1 MAYGARCGDT
11 MIPIRTT
18 LAGKQIVLGITGSI
32 AAVDGVRLCH
42 ALRRCNADVQ
52 GVMTEAACGILHPDA
67 ITYATGHET
76 LVRCGGLVEHVT
88 YCGDGGSA
96 DLLLIAPA
104 TANTICKIAHGIDD
118 TPVTTFATTAIG
130 RGMPVILVPAMH
142 ESMYRHPGV
151 RACLETLT
159 TWGIT
164 IIDPR
169 IEEGKA
175 KIAAVET
182 IVHEVERALSGLPL
196 LGKTVLIT
204 SGPCRERLDDV
215 RVLTTRSS
223 GRMGKELAREASRL
237 GAEVWLVH
245 GDTLPLPHVRNVY
258 AKSAGDMRKHILS
271 LCAERIFDYYISA
284 AAISDFAPVAYE
296 GKIPS
301 GKPVSVDLLPLSKI
315 IQDVMQTANRPKTIV
330 AFKLGWNSCDE
341 ALALL
346 DTGIDMVAANT
357 PDALGADIAAYELIT
372 RNAIVHAEGT
382 KTEVAEMVWQNLQ

>member
-1 MAYGARCGDT
+1 MNT
-11 MIPIRTT
+11 VRTT
-18 LAGKQIVLGITGSI
+18 LTGKQIVLGITGSI
-32 AAVDGVRLCH
+32 AAVDDVKLAH
-42 ALRRCNADVQ
+42 ALRRCGADVQ
-52 GVMTEAACGILHPDA
+52 GVMTAAACGILHPDA

-76 LVRCGGLVEHVT
+76 LTRCGGHVEHVT

-130 RGMPVILVPAMH
+130 RGMPVVLVPAMH

-151 RACLETLT
+151 CACLETLK

-164 IIDPR
+164 IVDPR

-175 KIAAVET
+175 KIADVDT
-182 IVHEVERALSGLPL
+182 IVHETERVLSGMPL
-196 LGKTVLIT
+196 AGKMVCIT

-237 GAEVWLVH
+237 GAEVWIVH
-245 GDTLPLPHVRNVY
+245 GDTLAVPHVHTVS
-258 AKSAGDMRKHILS
+258 AESAGDMLAAIRT
-271 LCAERIFDYYISA
+271 LCAEQTFDYYISA
-284 AAISDFAPVAYE
+284 AAISDFAPAARQ

-301 GKPVSVDLLPLSKI
+301 GENVTVELIVQPKI
-315 IQDVMQTANRPKTIV
+315 IQDVMGAKNRPKTIV
-330 AFKLGWNSCDE
+330 GFKLGWDSRED
-341 ALALL
+341 AAQLLA
-346 DTGIDMVAANT
+346 TGVDMVAANT
-357 PDALGADIAAYELIT
+357 PDVLGRDAGAYTLIT
-372 RNAIVHAEGT
+372 KDGCVEVDGT
-382 KTEVAEMVWQNLQ
+382 KAEVAERLWQNLR

>member
-1 MAYGARCGDT
+1 MNT
-11 MIPIRTT
+11 IRTT
-18 LAGKQIVLGITGSI
+18 LLGKQIVLGITGSI

-42 ALRRCNADVQ
+42 ALRRCGADVQ

-76 LVRCGGLVEHVT
+76 ITRCGGMVEHVT

-130 RGMPVILVPAMH
+130 RGMPVVLVPAMH

-151 RACLETLT
+151 RASLETLK

-164 IIDPR
+164 IVEPR

-182 IVHEVERALSGLPL
+182 IVHEVERLLSGLPL
-196 LGKTVLIT
+196 LGKTVLVT

-245 GDTLPLPHVRNVY
+245 GDTLSLPHVRNVF
-258 AKSAGDMRKHILS
+258 AESAGDMRKHILS
-271 LCAERIFDYYISA
+271 LCAERTFDYYISA
-284 AAISDFAPVAYE
+284 AAISDFAPVPYE

-301 GKPVSVDLLPLSKI
+301 GETVSVDLLPLPKLI
-315 IQDVMQTANRPKTIV
+315 RDVMQAENRPKTIV
-330 AFKLGWNSCDE
+330 AFKLGWNSCNE

-346 DTGIDMVAANT
+346 DTGMDMVAANT
-357 PDALGADIAAYELIT
+357 PDALGADTATYELIT
-372 RNAIVHAEGT
+372 KNGIVHAEGT
-382 KTEVAEMVWQNLQ
+382 KTEVAKILWQNLQ

>member
-1 MAYGARCGDT
+1 MNT
-11 MIPIRTT
+11 IRTT
-18 LAGKQIVLGITGSI
+18 LAGKEIVLGITGSI
-32 AAVDGVRLCH
+32 AAVDGVKLAH
-42 ALRRCNADVQ
+42 ALRRCGADVQ
-52 GVMTEAACGILHPDA
+52 GVMTDAACGILHPDA

-76 LVRCGGLVEHVT
+76 LTRCGGLVEHVT

-130 RGMPVILVPAMH
+130 SGMPVILVPAMH

-151 RACLETLT
+151 CACLETLK

-164 IIDPR
+164 VVDPR

-175 KIAAVET
+175 KIANIDT
-182 IVHEVERALSGLPL
+182 IVHETERVLSGMPL
-196 LGKTVLIT
+196 RGKSVLIT

-245 GDTLPLPHVRNVY
+245 ADTLSVPHVRNVY
-258 AKSAGDMRKHILS
+258 AESAGGMRESILS
-271 LCAERIFDYYISA
+271 LCAEQTFDYYISA
-284 AAISDFAPVAYE
+284 AAISDFAPAPYE

-301 GKPVSVDLLPLSKI
+301 GQTISIDLLPRPKI
-315 IQDVMQTANRPKTIV
+315 IQDVMQAKNRPKKV
-330 AFKLGWNSCDE
+330 VGFKLGWNSREE
-341 ALALL
+341 ARHLL
-346 DTGIDMVAANT
+346 DAGADMVAANT
-357 PDALGADIAAYELIT
+357 PDALGAETGAYELMT
-372 RNAIVHAEGT
+372 TETSVHAEGT
-382 KTEVAEMVWQNLQ
+382 KAEVAEILWRNLQ

>member
-1 MAYGARCGDT
+1 

-18 LAGKQIVLGITGSI
+18 LGGKQIVLGITGSI
-32 AAVDGVRLCH
+32 AAVDCVRLCH
-42 ALRRCNADVQ
+42 ALRRCGADVQ

-67 ITYATGHET
+67 VTYATGHET
-76 LVRCGGLVEHVT
+76 LTRCGGMVEHVT

-130 RGMPVILVPAMH
+130 RGMPVVLVPAMH

-151 RACLETLT
+151 RACLDTLRI
-159 TWGIT
+159 WGIT
-164 IIDPR
+164 IVDPR

-175 KIAAVET
+175 KIAAIDTIIHET
-182 IVHEVERALSGLPL
+182 ERALSGLPL
-196 LGKTVLIT
+196 QGKTVLIT

-237 GAEVWLVH
+237 GAEVWVVH
-245 GDTLPLPHVRNVY
+245 EDDLFLPYVRNVY
-258 AKSAGDMRKHILS
+258 ARSASEMRESILS
-271 LCAERIFDYYISA
+271 LCAEQIFDYYISA
-284 AAISDFAPVAYE
+284 AAISDFAPAPYE

-301 GKPVSVDLLPLSKI
+301 GQAISVDLLPLPKI
-315 IQDVMQTANRPKTIV
+315 ILDVMQTANRPKTIV
-330 AFKLGWNSCDE
+330 GFKLGWNSAEE
-341 ALALL
+341 ARGLFEA
-346 DTGIDMVAANT
+346 GVDMVAANT
-357 PDALGADIAAYELIT
+357 PDALGVETASYELIT
-372 RNAIVHAEGT
+372 KDGTVHAEGT
-382 KTEVAEMVWQNLQ
+382 KTEVAEILWQHLR